1 LDTLLQA
8 IEKAGYKPGDDV
20 MIALDC
26 ASSEFYKDGSMI
38 TENSRLR
45 MRSVYKQ
52 RAGFLLSRIGNKY
65 PIISIEDGMQEND
78 WEGWKMLTD
87 KIGDRVQLVGDDLFV
102 TNVERL
108 SRGVKEGIANSIL

>member
-1 LDTLLQA
+1 MDTLLQA

-26 ASSEFYKDGSMI
+26 ASSEFYKDGIYDYRKFQTPDSAQF
-38 TENSRLR
+38 TSSEQVSYLAEL
-45 MRSVYKQ
+45 V
-52 RAGFLLSRIGNKY
+52 NKY

-87 KIGDRVQLVGDDLFV
+87 KSVIEY
-102 TNVERL
+102 N
-108 SRGVKEGIANSIL
+108 